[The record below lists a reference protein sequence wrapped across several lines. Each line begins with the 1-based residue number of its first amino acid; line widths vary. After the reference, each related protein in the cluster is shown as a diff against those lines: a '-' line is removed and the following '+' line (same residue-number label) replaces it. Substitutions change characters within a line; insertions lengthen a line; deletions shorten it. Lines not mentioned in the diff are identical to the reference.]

1 MDKKCRLKNI
11 TDCEPNTYAGL
22 FMSQPYFAAAKMVNA
37 TGDLMSIQ
45 NGKRPEQGASGGIRE
60 LSTPPSKLHRK

>member
-11 TDCEPNTYAGL
+11 TGCELNAYAGL

-45 NGKRPEQGASGGIRE
+45 NGK
-60 LSTPPSKLHRK
+60 